1 MQEDKVTNAVIN
13 GLKCVS
19 WTYTVRAEDKN
30 GNSLDLRHVGRFETP
45 TKASTYIR
53 QNNGEWQF
61 FSNFETCEPNT
72 TARESLLNMWGDN
85 KKNKRRTA

>member
-45 TKASTYIR
+45 NKASTYIR
-53 QNNGEWQF
+53 QNGGSWEF
-61 FSNFETCEPNT
+61 LSNFEICEPNT
-72 TARESLLNMWGDN
+72 TARESLLNIWGN
-85 KKNKRRTA
+85 KKRGN

>member
-1 MQEDKVTNAVIN
+1 MPEDKIN

-19 WTYTVRAEDKN
+19 WTYTVHAEDKI
-30 GNSLDLRHVGRFETP
+30 GNSMDLRHVGRFDAP

-53 QNNGEWQF
+53 QNGGAWEC

-72 TARESLLNMWGDN
+72 TARESLLSMWGN
-85 KKNKRRTA
+85 KQKGA